1 MQNDF
6 FTAQRVTLRCIFFS
20 LSCKLYSSVIIIRAM
35 AKNEKFARARKILR
49 MLELISSD
57 AKKRIRSSVH
67 PCRACSSIYSSG
79 RAYFYGV
86 SPSSNSRHSAA
97 TERNYHIGARVQAG
111 KRTLFVLRLDLLR
124 PSSAF
129 LQSSLVGSALSFS

>member
-1 MQNDF
+1 M
-6 FTAQRVTLRCIFFS
+6 
-20 LSCKLYSSVIIIRAM
+20 
-35 AKNEKFARARKILR
+35 KNIHGRARNIARVGVNQLR
-49 MLELISSD
+49 RE
-57 AKKRIRSSVH
+57 KKGYTIVRSPGAVH
-67 PCRACSSIYSSG
+67 VPRYTLLAG

-124 PSSAF
+124 PSFAF
-129 LQSSLVGSALSFS
+129 LHNPLLWALLSLSLNRSRF